1 MDKNNQYVS
10 KPRFVQEENI
20 VLRKVGEIYLLIP
33 ICKAIENARESFLV
47 INQTGKTIW
56 ESISFPVTVDEIM
69 DTFEDVF
76 HLESEDKKLVRKDIE
91 ETIKTFIELGY
102 CEAV

>member
-10 KPRFVQEENI
+10 KPRFVQEANI

-56 ESISFPVTVDEIM
+56 ECLSFPVTIDVIM
-69 DTFEDVF
+69 DTFEDEY
-76 HLESEDKKLVRKDIE
+76 HLESEDKELVEKDIA
-91 ETIKTFIELGY
+91 ETIKSFIELGY
-102 CEAV
+102 CKAV